1 MQLWA
6 ALVENPAER
15 RDLNSQVGVL
25 NHRPPPDGR
34 HDLFFGDEFARP
46 LDKHAE
52 NIECSQ
58 ADCYRN
64 ENAALIAS
72 RQTLASPVETKSS
85 NRKMSAV
92 ASAPL
97 PPVLPRVRAPFK
109 RGASLPG
116 GFRTQSC
123 SDRGEFAA
131 FLEFFFAAFVTPTP
145 SRSAFS
151 ARRACRNRSMPRSGS
166 GRRT

>member
-52 NIECSQ
+52 NIEGSQ

-64 ENAALIAS
+64 ENAAFIAS
-72 RQTLASPVETKSS
+72 RQTLASPVETKFLEQENVGRGEQPCLPSS
-85 NRKMSAV
+85 
-92 ASAPL
+92 
-97 PPVLPRVRAPFK
+97 PRVWVP
-109 RGASLPG
+109 
-116 GFRTQSC
+116 C
-123 SDRGEFAA
+123 
-131 FLEFFFAAFVTPTP
+131 
-145 SRSAFS
+145 
-151 ARRACRNRSMPRSGS
+151 
-166 GRRT
+166 